1 MFFMFGLLLL
11 FCSGF
16 VVLLCLALD
25 CCLALWFSLCWYLL
39 MFGVWWLSSFVQIGL
54 VVAGFYLV
62 LVWLDLV
69 LWLLLYY
76 DCWVDRPVL
85 ICGCWGCGCAYVWC
99 LGGWCLLVMTLNL
112 DCVMW
117 CEWLLLFGFDC
128 CLLRFVMLSRGLIC
142 LLKVGWRFVGLVC
155 LGFGFVVWFAIWFGV
170 WV

>member
-39 MFGVWWLSSFVQIGL
+39 MFGVWWFSSFVQIGL

-69 LWLLLYY
+69 LWLLRY
-76 DCWVDRPVL
+76 DCCVDRQVL
-85 ICGCWGCGCAYVWC
+85 ICGCWGCGCVYVWC
-99 LGGWCLLVMTLNL
+99 LGG
-112 DCVMW
+112 
-117 CEWLLLFGFDC
+117 
-128 CLLRFVMLSRGLIC
+128 
-142 LLKVGWRFVGLVC
+142 
-155 LGFGFVVWFAIWFGV
+155 
-170 WV
+170 